1 MKKLFRVST
10 IPMSLN
16 LLLRGQLKYLNQFFD
31 VTAISGDGPDLE
43 EVETREEVRTYSIE
57 MQRQISPLKDLL
69 SLIDLYLYFRKE
81 KPFIVHSITPK
92 AGLLSMV
99 AAKFAGVPHRVH
111 TFTGLIFPYKKG
123 FTQKILIFMDKILCA
138 CATRIYPEGE
148 GVKKDLER
156 FGITKKKLQVLGNG
170 NVNGIN
176 PDYFNKNTFSDT
188 DLDGLRKSL
197 GIYQSDF
204 VFLFVGRLVGDKG
217 INELVS
223 AFEDLKLIPENKN
236 IKLLLVG
243 PGEAQDPLHPET
255 VRSIHSN
262 KNIISVGY
270 QKDVRPYF
278 AISDSLVFPSY
289 REGFPNVVMQA
300 GAMELPSIV
309 TDISGCNEIII
320 NKENGLIIPVK
331 DKDALKDAMKMFLL
345 NKEFYY
351 NLKKNSRPMIVERY
365 NQSLVWETIVNE
377 YKSFSN

>member
-16 LLLRGQLKYLNQFFD
+16 LLLKGQLKYLNQFFD

-43 EVETREEVRTYSIE
+43 EVEAREEVRTYSIE

-123 FTQKILIFMDKILCA
+123 FTQKILILMDKILCA